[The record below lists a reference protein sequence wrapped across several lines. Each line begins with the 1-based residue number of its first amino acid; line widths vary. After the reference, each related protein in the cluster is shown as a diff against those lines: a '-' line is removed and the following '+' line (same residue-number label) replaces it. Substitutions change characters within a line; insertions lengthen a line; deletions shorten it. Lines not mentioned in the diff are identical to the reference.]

1 MRPLS
6 QPRRAAVLRLPLH
19 SAQPPPS
26 PPPPT
31 LRHGEST
38 SRSRR
43 GGSIRR
49 IHAPDR
55 AAALPDRSISI
66 VLAVDAHVLL
76 KDGRLRAPP
85 PSFPSSLTASHMAL
99 GSSRSSAGR
108 VGASAAQVQDPASAA
123 GRDLPDQRKVFRVTN
138 HAGVALAGL
147 TAIFLHELQ
156 PILANHLQTQTAT
169 TGNACVV
176 ACSAAAAKDH
186 LFKGSQ
192 EQPGLV
198 TITMEEILRFVASVG
213 GAVWVS
219 SYQAHVKSVEDFARL
234 GCFNENQDKQQPAK
248 ASSTQHQPTKLTS
261 FSCLV

>member
-1 MRPLS
+1 
-6 QPRRAAVLRLPLH
+6 
-19 SAQPPPS
+19 
-26 PPPPT
+26 
-31 LRHGEST
+31 
-38 SRSRR
+38 
-43 GGSIRR
+43 
-49 IHAPDR
+49 
-55 AAALPDRSISI
+55 
-66 VLAVDAHVLL
+66 
-76 KDGRLRAPP
+76 
-85 PSFPSSLTASHMAL
+85 MAL

-108 VGASAAQVQDPASAA
+108 VGASAAQVQDPASTA
-123 GRDLPDQRKVFRVTN
+123 GRDLPDQRKVFRVTD
-138 HAGVALAGL
+138 HAGVTLAGL

-176 ACSAAAAKDH
+176 ACGTAAAKDH

-198 TITMEEILRFVASVG
+198 TIAMEEILRFVASVG

-219 SYQAHVKSVEDFARL
+219 SYQAHVKSVEDFAWL

-248 ASSTQHQPTKLTS
+248 ASSTQQQPTKLTS